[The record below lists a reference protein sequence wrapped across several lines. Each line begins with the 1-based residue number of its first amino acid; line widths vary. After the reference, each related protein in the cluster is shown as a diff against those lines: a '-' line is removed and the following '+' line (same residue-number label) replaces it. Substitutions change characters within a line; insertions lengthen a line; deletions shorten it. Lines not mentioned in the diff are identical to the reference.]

1 MNTSTATVND
11 ENLSVSAEMGA
22 EEMVSVETIMAEIDV
37 IMAACK
43 LYWER
48 NSINPQKET
57 GVNARKK
64 INDLCMKLFKRLKE
78 EHPKF
83 GASHTMLLFNFV
95 HGIYHRDSLLKY
107 FDTVKRNPKAT
118 QEDEM
123 YYISQYTAWATAE
136 IGRLQGRKITKKA
149 VREHRDAIFESMKK
163 TKEDFKKAVEEI
175 KKERAKD
182 RQTDES
188 KGTEG
193 NNEGTNEQ
201 EDLGSI
207 RNVDKP
213 FMENTYKLFA
223 HGRPEDTNEIF
234 KKAVED
240 ARMAALVAEESRKAE
255 EEKRRTD
262 DLAKPDT
269 I

>member
-1 MNTSTATVND
+1 MEETNMSVTAET
-11 ENLSVSAEMGA
+11 GA
-22 EEMVSVETIMAEIDV
+22 EEMVTVDTIMAEIDV
-37 IMAACK
+37 IMASCR

-48 NSINPQKET
+48 NSIDPQKET
-57 GVNARKK
+57 GINARKK

-107 FDTVKRNPKAT
+107 FDTVKRNPQAS

-123 YYISQYTAWATAE
+123 YFISQYTAWATAE

-149 VREHRDAIFESMKK
+149 IREHRDAIFESMKK

-182 RQTDES
+182 SQRDQGES
-188 KGTEG
+188 LG
-193 NNEGTNEQ
+193 NSQ
-201 EDLGSI
+201 DQDLGSI
-207 RNVDKP
+207 KKTDKA

-223 HGRPEDTNEIF
+223 HGNPEDTNEIF
-234 KKAVED
+234 KKAVEE
-240 ARMAALVAEESRKAE
+240 ARAKLQKESE
-255 EEKRRTD
+255 
-262 DLAKPDT
+262 
-269 I
+269 

>member
-1 MNTSTATVND
+1 MSSFSQTNTD
-11 ENLSVSAEMGA
+11 ENIAVSAEMGA
-22 EEMVSVETIMAEIDV
+22 EEMVTVETIMAEIDV
-37 IMAACK
+37 IMNSCR

-48 NSINPQKET
+48 NSFDPQKET
-57 GVNARKK
+57 GVNVRKK

-107 FDTVKRNPKAT
+107 FDTVKRNPNAS

-136 IGRLQGRKITKKA
+136 IGRSQGRKISKKA

-175 KKERAKD
+175 KKEREKD
-182 RQTDES
+182 RQSDANASEDS
-188 KGTEG
+188 KQ
-193 NNEGTNEQ
+193 EQ
-201 EDLGSI
+201 DLGSI

-234 KKAVED
+234 KKAVEE
-240 ARMAALVAEESRKAE
+240 ARMKQQEAFVA

-262 DLAKPDT
+262 INAKPDT
-269 I
+269 M